1 MEFTQ
6 KQVQVLQS
14 EGHLL
19 VTGGPGSGKTTISIF
34 KARQCLKENLKN
46 YQRVLFLSF
55 ARASVSRVIEAIEIE
70 ASLEDDIR
78 KRIDVDTYH
87 SFFWQI
93 LKTHGYLIGLPRK
106 LDVLTPQRKA
116 IALAQISESFKRPL
130 SDCDNQAKKELESQE
145 LNRLLYE
152 EGMVDFDFFAI
163 GVASI
168 LSKSQKIRQLIAN
181 KYPIIFF
188 DEFQD
193 TNDGQWDVFKGL
205 GLTSRMIALADPE
218 QRIYDWIGADPMRL
232 HHFRQEFSPEEIDFE
247 QSNHRSQDTEIA
259 LYANDMMK
267 RSFTKETYEGI
278 EVTTYP
284 AFKGPAYTKLVT
296 TLLTSIKRVTKNNP
310 NAWSIGVLVPTKKMT
325 REVSAILDMPPANLP
340 KINHEPYVEVEAA
353 MLAAEVIAYC
363 LQPQSNEYDFN
374 SFIYL
379 VINFLRGRGGDKP
392 IVKDLSDANSFDKA
406 LNKYKNNKLKG
417 SGLSSSSIIA
427 KTHSTYMK
435 VKNTVFSGNPESDWK
450 AIALLFQSSTCKR
463 LKMLSEDAKN
473 IRLLRRGEKIRQDIG
488 VDWRDNGAY
497 TNALAL
503 VREAF
508 LEQHFANKLKLE
520 RGVLVMNMH
529 KAKGKQFDETIIF
542 EDMPKLANRKIVA
555 NNGRIVWSND
565 EANVNDQCIQNFRV
579 SITRSMRKTT
589 ILTPRNDPCILLN
602 NK

>member
-6 KQVQVLQS
+6 KQLQVLQS

-34 KARQCLKENLKN
+34 KARQCLKENLKS

-55 ARASVSRVIEAIEIE
+55 ARASVSRVIEAIEME
-70 ASLEDDIR
+70 TSLEVDIR

-93 LKTHGYLIGLPRK
+93 LKTHGYLVGLPRK

-116 IALAQISESFKRPL
+116 IALAQINESFKRPL
-130 SDCDNQAKKELESQE
+130 SHSDKQAKMKLENQE
-145 LNRLLYE
+145 LDRLLYE

-168 LSKSQKIRQLIAN
+168 LSKSQKIRELIAN
-181 KYPIIFF
+181 KYPIIIF

-193 TNDGQWDVFKGL
+193 TNDGQWEVFKGL

-218 QRIYDWIGADPMRL
+218 QRIYDWIGADPLRL
-232 HHFRQEFSPEEIDFE
+232 NHFRQEFSPQEIDFQ
-247 QSNHRSQDTEIA
+247 QSNHRSQETEIA
-259 LYANDMMK
+259 LFANDMMK
-267 RSFTKETYEGI
+267 RSFSKEIYEGI

-284 AFKGPAYTKLVT
+284 AFKGPAHTKLVS
-296 TLLTSIKRVTKNNP
+296 TLLSSIKRVSKNNP
-310 NAWSIGVLVPTKKMT
+310 DGWSIGLLVPTKRMT
-325 REVSAILDMPPANLP
+325 REISAILDTPPANLP
-340 KINHEPYVEVEAA
+340 RINHEPYIEVEAA

-363 LQPQSNEYDFN
+363 LQPQSNEYGFNDFVDL
-374 SFIYL
+374 I
-379 VINFLRGRGGDKP
+379 INFLRGRGGDKP
-392 IVKDLSDANSFDKA
+392 RVVDLSQANSFYKA
-406 LNKYKNNKLKG
+406 LNEYKSNKLKG
-417 SGLSSSSIIA
+417 KELRSNSIIA
-427 KTHSTYMK
+427 KTYLTYVAVQNMAF
-435 VKNTVFSGNPESDWK
+435 TGNPENDWK
-450 AIALLFQSSTCKR
+450 SIASMFQSSTCTR
-463 LKMLSEDAKN
+463 LKMLAEDAKN
-473 IRLLRRGEKIRQDIG
+473 VRLLKRGEKIRQDIAL
-488 VDWRDNGAY
+488 DWRNSGAY

-508 LEQHFANKLKLE
+508 VEQHFANKAKLE

-542 EDMPKLANRKIVA
+542 EDMPTIANHKIVA

-565 EANVNDQCIQNFRV
+565 EANVNDQCVQNFRV

-589 ILTPRNDPCILLN
+589 ILTPNNNRCILLYD
-602 NK
+602 K